1 MRRRAALLVFLALP
15 ALGLAAEVD
24 VFGDSLSDVGNVY
37 AASGNTYPAP
47 PYFNGRFSN
56 GPLWVEDVAAAQGAT
71 LTPSFLGG
79 TDYAVGGARSGTGL
93 TDLLTQ
99 VDSYRG
105 SRTASAANLYIVLA
119 GGNDYLFG
127 TPDVAATV
135 GNVRT
140 AIERLYD
147 AGARHFL
154 VPNLPLLGNVP
165 KNVGTAAQG
174 PANLI
179 AAAHNAALKNAIA
192 GLRATRAGIAITD
205 VDTASLFET
214 VRLNPSVYGLTDVTH
229 AAYSNGVVAPG
240 VDGYLFW
247 DDLHP
252 TRNGHRLLGAEANR
266 LLAVPEPA
274 TLAALGVGALSLLR
288 RRREKSR

>member
-1 MRRRAALLVFLALP
+1 MTPRTTLLLVLSLLA
-15 ALGLAAEVD
+15 AAARAAEVD

-37 AASGNTYPAP
+37 AASGGTYPAS

-71 LTPSFLGG
+71 LAPSFLGG
-79 TDYAVGGARSGTGL
+79 TDYAVGGAKTGAGL

-99 VDSYRG
+99 VDSYRNA
-105 SRTASAANLYIVLA
+105 RTGSAANLYVVLA
-119 GGNDYLFG
+119 GGNDYLSG
-127 TPDVAATV
+127 TPDVPTTV

-147 AGARHFL
+147 AGGRRFL

-165 KNVGTAAQG
+165 KNVGTANQAG
-174 PANLI
+174 ANAL
-179 AAAHNAALKNAIA
+179 AAAHNLALRNAVA
-192 GLRATRAGIAITD
+192 LLRASKPGIAITEL
-205 VDTASLFET
+205 DTAALFESA
-214 VRLNPSVYGLTDVTH
+214 RANPGAYGLTNVSA
-229 AAYSNGVVAPG
+229 AAYANGAVAPG
-240 VDGYLFW
+240 VAGYLFW
-247 DDLHP
+247 DDIHP

-274 TLAALGVGALSLLR
+274 TLAALALGAAALLR
-288 RRREKSR
+288 RRRRA